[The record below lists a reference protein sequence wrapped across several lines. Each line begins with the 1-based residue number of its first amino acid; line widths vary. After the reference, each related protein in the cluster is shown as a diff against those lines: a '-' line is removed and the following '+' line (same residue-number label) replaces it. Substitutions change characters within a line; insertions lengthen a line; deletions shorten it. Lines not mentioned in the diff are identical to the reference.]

1 MAGQQGNIACISNEK
16 NESLQYILV
25 SQDEKLQNRRKS
37 MGTGKIVYEGI
48 CEVVNGKAV
57 FMRQSLEDAQVFGM
71 IAERLKEKEFRE
83 KLDGYFVSDRGDGYG
98 RAYSEKNCQ
107 KGGCMLTVEGL
118 EYLFD
123 ELFSEKIMH
132 GLKETED
139 SAYRM
144 YVLPMFMNGVKKN
157 IDVTGFVIYGIIC
170 SRRCRQA
177 LWAEM
182 PEGDDYYQYYE
193 QSQYVGW
200 ALEECLKA
208 EEIWDARLLAGLL
221 EKMRK
226 EKEGGS
232 SYRLLMKIIYAG
244 YGELRKWME
253 GKNAVTGSDI
263 KAKVFTAHSG
273 EYSMLHCISEM
284 VLALVIAQDNETEIC
299 LDYEMLLLLCF
310 MEKGEAEMRGG
321 EEEDNS
327 YQGEEADAAENHR
340 KFLKKFREKY
350 GTDSSLEALIFKKGT
365 KRMDSVVL
373 GVMAQYHISP
383 RMFCGMDLTEEEVQK
398 LLRLND
404 NWTAKSYWSVLVIA
418 HLCKYIEDLKE
429 KYLMHTA
436 ETAGLHSV

>member
-1 MAGQQGNIACISNEK
+1 
-16 NESLQYILV
+16 
-25 SQDEKLQNRRKS
+25 

-48 CEVVNGKAV
+48 CEVVNGKAA
-57 FMRQSLEDAQVFGM
+57 FMRQSMEDAQVLRL

-83 KLDGYFVSDRGDGYG
+83 KLGGYFVSDGGNGYG
-98 RAYSEKNCQ
+98 RAYSEEDCGKS
-107 KGGCMLTVEGL
+107 GSMLTVEGL

-123 ELFSEKIMH
+123 EVFSEKIMH

-139 SAYRM
+139 PAYKM
-144 YVLPMFMNGVKKN
+144 YVLPMLMNGIKKR

-182 PEGDDYYQYYE
+182 PEGDDYYRYYE
-193 QSQYVGW
+193 QSPYAGW

-226 EKEGGS
+226 EEEGGP

-244 YGELRKWME
+244 YGNLRKWME
-253 GKNAVTGSDI
+253 GKNTVSGSDI
-263 KAKVFTAHSG
+263 KAKVFAAHSG
-273 EYSMLHCISEM
+273 EYSMLYCISEM
-284 VLALVIAQDNETEIC
+284 ALALVIAQDNETEIYP
-299 LDYEMLLLLCF
+299 DYEMLLLLHF
-310 MEKGEAEMRGG
+310 MEKGEAEMWEGNDG
-321 EEEDNS
+321 VNYYKADEE
-327 YQGEEADAAENHR
+327 DAAENK
-340 KFLKKFREKY
+340 KFLKKFMEKY
-350 GTDSSLEALIFKKGT
+350 GTASSLEALIFKKGT
-365 KRMDSVVL
+365 GRMDSLVL

-383 RMFCGMDLTEEEVQK
+383 RMFCGMDLTEEEVQN
-398 LLRLND
+398 LLKLND
-404 NWTAKSYWSVLVIA
+404 NWTSKSYWSVLVIA

-436 ETAGLHSV
+436 EAAGLHSV